1 MLTLSIVAA
10 TRVLEVYTWATYNS
24 LGPRQVYRPR
34 RKEPSND
41 ESEWSF
47 NMDNYFRGSEEETE
61 KKLESQFKEEEAE
74 GRMEPFW
81 KGGEKVVPRWSVED
95 RCIRDT
101 G

>member
-10 TRVLEVYTWATYNS
+10 TRVLEGYTCSTYNS

-34 RKEPSND
+34 RKEPSDD

-74 GRMEPFW
+74 GRMEPF
-81 KGGEKVVPRWSVED
+81 
-95 RCIRDT
+95 
-101 G
+101 